1 MWSEIVDFFHRYS
14 INIML
19 KWKQLPTSTTTNWP
33 SSLLYTVAFGVHLWS
48 KKFQGL
54 GENTQSCKMSHK
66 SIKSSNRIV
75 HTSSRLG
82 LLLCSWIE
90 VCITSRGIFTFC
102 LVTSVFVL
110 YCSALCIFKLY
121 VTFDIN
127 SVVLSCNSHMIC
139 FHVSLIT

>member
-1 MWSEIVDFFHRYS
+1 MF
-14 INIML
+14 L
-19 KWKQLPTSTTTNWP
+19 
-33 SSLLYTVAFGVHLWS
+33 
-48 KKFQGL
+48 
-54 GENTQSCKMSHK
+54 
-66 SIKSSNRIV
+66 
-75 HTSSRLG
+75 
-82 LLLCSWIE
+82 IE